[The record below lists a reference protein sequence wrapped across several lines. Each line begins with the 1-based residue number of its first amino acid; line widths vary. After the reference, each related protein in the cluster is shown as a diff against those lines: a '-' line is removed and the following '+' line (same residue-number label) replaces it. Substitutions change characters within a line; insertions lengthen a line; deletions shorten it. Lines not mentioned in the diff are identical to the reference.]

1 MPDPLDPAALDE
13 LLAMAGGDPA
23 LLGELL
29 ADFSTDADQYASEL
43 DAAVAAGEDAA
54 LVRPAHSLKSN
65 ALNVGAARLAELCR
79 SLEGDARS
87 GAVPDA
93 AQRVTEIQAE
103 LVAVREAVRR
113 VAESH
118 GA

>member
-13 LLAMAGGDPA
+13 LLAMAGGDPT

-29 ADFSTDADQYASEL
+29 TDFSTDADQYAAEL
-43 DAAVAAGEDAA
+43 DAAVEAGDDAA

-65 ALNVGAARLAELCR
+65 ALNVGATRLAELCR
-79 SLEGDARS
+79 SLEADARH

-93 AQRVTEIQAE
+93 AERVATIQAE
-103 LVAVREAVRR
+103 LVDVREAV
-113 VAESH
+113 VLAAESH